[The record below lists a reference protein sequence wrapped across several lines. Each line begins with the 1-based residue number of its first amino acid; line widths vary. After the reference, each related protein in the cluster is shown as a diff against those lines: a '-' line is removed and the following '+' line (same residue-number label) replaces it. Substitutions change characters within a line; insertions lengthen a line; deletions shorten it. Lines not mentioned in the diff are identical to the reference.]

1 MTDLTNDE
9 QELLAGFDMNLSK
22 EIITQSK
29 NDILQRLPLNREE
42 LKTFHK
48 KLKGYRYIDNL
59 DDFKIGNY
67 VRWIN
72 LGKLLEREKNEIDK
86 EETDK
91 EKEEKEQKEKE
102 INNNITP
109 SLKLTNGGFICEM
122 VESSDG
128 KPKLLCRNS
137 YNRMFEISLNKC
149 IVFQK
154 LNNHEN
160 IIMSILQYIKND

>member
-1 MTDLTNDE
+1 MSDLTNDE
-9 QELLAGFDMNLSK
+9 KELLEGFDMNLSK
-22 EIITQSK
+22 EIITQNK
-29 NDILQRLPLNREE
+29 NDILQKLPLDREE

-72 LGKLLEREKNEIDK
+72 LGKLLEREKNEKD
-86 EETDK
+86 
-91 EKEEKEQKEKE
+91 EKDEKDEKGE
-102 INNNITP
+102 NNINDITH
-109 SLKLTNGGFICEM
+109 SLKLTNGGFICEI

-128 KPKLLCRNS
+128 KPNLLCRNS

-160 IIMSILQYIKND
+160 IIMSILQYIKNE